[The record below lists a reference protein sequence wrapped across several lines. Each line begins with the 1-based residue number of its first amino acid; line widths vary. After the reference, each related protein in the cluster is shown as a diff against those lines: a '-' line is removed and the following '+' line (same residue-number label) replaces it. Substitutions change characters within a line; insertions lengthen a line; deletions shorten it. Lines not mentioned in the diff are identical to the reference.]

1 MSADFGS
8 LSGRRVMVTRP
19 REQVAELAEGLRR
32 RGADVV
38 EAPVIRIEAPPDLAP
53 LDAAIERVADFD
65 WIVFTSANGVRSF
78 LGRLR
83 GLGKEFPGSGPVKP
97 VKPAKKV
104 KLAAIGPAT
113 AATLKAEG
121 VEVDIVPERFVAE
134 EVFEALRQAG
144 PLQGKRVLL
153 PRADIARETLPRL
166 LRAAGAKVEVVVA
179 YRTVS
184 VSEEIASALRL
195 VRDGRVDVVT
205 FTSGSTVRSF
215 LSAVPN
221 KGELH
226 GKFASASIGPITS
239 QALRDAG
246 FEPAIEAGV
255 YTVDGLI
262 DAIERYFS
270 EERTGRTVLPGSK
283 TY

>member
-1 MSADFGS
+1 MSADSDS

-19 REQVAELAEGLRR
+19 REQVAELADGLRR

-38 EAPVIRIEAPPDLAP
+38 EAPVIRIETPPDLAP
-53 LDAAIERVADFD
+53 LDAAIERAADFD

-78 LGRLR
+78 LGRMQE
-83 GLGKEFPGSGPVKP
+83 LGREFPRGGQG
-97 VKPAKKV
+97 

-113 AATLKAEG
+113 AATLKSEG
-121 VEVDIVPERFVAE
+121 IEVDIVPKRFVAE

-144 PLQGKRVLL
+144 PLRGKRVLL
-153 PRADIARETLPRL
+153 PSADIAREALPKL
-166 LRAAGAKVEVVVA
+166 LRAAGAEVEVVVA

-184 VSEEIASALRL
+184 ISEEIVSALRL

-246 FEPAIEAGV
+246 FEPAIEADV

-270 EERTGRTVLPGSK
+270 EEGTERTVLPGSK
-283 TY
+283 TH

>member
-1 MSADFGS
+1 MSADSDS

-19 REQVAELAEGLRR
+19 REQVAELADGLRR

-38 EAPVIRIEAPPDLAP
+38 EAPVIRIETPPDLAP
-53 LDAAIERVADFD
+53 LDAAIERAADFD

-78 LGRLR
+78 LGRMQELDR
-83 GLGKEFPGSGPVKP
+83 EFPRGGQG
-97 VKPAKKV
+97 

-113 AATLKAEG
+113 AATLKSEG
-121 VEVDIVPERFVAE
+121 IEVDIVPKRFVAE

-144 PLQGKRVLL
+144 PLRGKRVLL
-153 PRADIARETLPRL
+153 PSADIAREALPKL
-166 LRAAGAKVEVVVA
+166 LRAARAEVEVVVA

-184 VSEEIASALRL
+184 ISEEIVSALRL

-270 EERTGRTVLPGSK
+270 EEGTERTVLPGSK
-283 TY
+283 TH

>member
-1 MSADFGS
+1 V
-8 LSGRRVMVTRP
+8 LVTRP

-32 RGADVV
+32 RGAQVV
-38 EAPVIRIEAPPDLAP
+38 EAPVIRIEGPTDLAP
-53 LDAAIERVADFD
+53 MDAAILRLTDFD

-78 LGRLR
+78 LGRMRTLVSMFPR
-83 GLGKEFPGSGPVKP
+83 GCP
-97 VKPAKKV
+97 KV
-104 KLAAIGPAT
+104 AAIGPAT
-113 AATLKAEG
+113 AAALRAEG
-121 VEVDIVPERFVAE
+121 IRVDVLPKRFVAE

-144 PLQGKRVLL
+144 PLEGRQVLL
-153 PRADIARETLPRL
+153 PRADIARETLPEL
-166 LRAAGAKVEVVVA
+166 LRAAGAEVEVVVA
-179 YRTVS
+179 YRTVAA
-184 VSEEIASALRL
+184 SEEISGALEL

-215 LSAVPN
+215 LAAVRD

-239 QALRDAG
+239 RALRDAG
-246 FEPAIEAGV
+246 FEPDIEASV

-270 EERTGRTVLPGSK
+270 EERESGRDTPLRRGK
-283 TY
+283 IH

>member
-1 MSADFGS
+1 MVAGS
-8 LSGRRVMVTRP
+8 GTLRGRLVMVTRP
-19 REQVAELAEGLRR
+19 REQVATLADGLRR
-32 RGADVV
+32 RGAEVV

-53 LDAAIERVADFD
+53 LDAAIERAADFD

-78 LGRLR
+78 LARLR
-83 GLGKEFPGSGPVKP
+83 ELGKEFPRGGP
-97 VKPAKKV
+97 

-113 AATLKAEG
+113 AATLKGEG
-121 VEVDIVPERFVAE
+121 IEVEVVPQRFVAE
-134 EVFEALRQAG
+134 EVYEALRQAG
-144 PLQGKRVLL
+144 PLHGKKVLL
-153 PRADIARETLPRL
+153 PRADIAREALPEL
-166 LRAAGAKVEVVVA
+166 LRAAGAEVEVVVA

-215 LSAVPN
+215 LSAIPD
-221 KGELH
+221 KGELV

-246 FEPAIEAGV
+246 LEPAIEAGV

-270 EERTGRTVLPGSK
+270 D
-283 TY
+283 

>member
-1 MSADFGS
+1 MASRR
-8 LSGRRVMVTRP
+8 LCGRNALP
-19 REQVAELAEGLRR
+19 HA
-32 RGADVV
+32 
-38 EAPVIRIEAPPDLAP
+38 
-53 LDAAIERVADFD
+53 
-65 WIVFTSANGVRSF
+65 
-78 LGRLR
+78 LG
-83 GLGKEFPGSGPVKP
+83 
-97 VKPAKKV
+97 
-104 KLAAIGPAT
+104 
-113 AATLKAEG
+113 
-121 VEVDIVPERFVAE
+121 
-134 EVFEALRQAG
+134 RQAG

-153 PRADIARETLPRL
+153 PSADIAREALPKL
-166 LRAAGAKVEVVVA
+166 LRAAGAEVEVVVA
-179 YRTVS
+179 YRTDS
-184 VSEEIASALRL
+184 ISEEIVSALRL

-270 EERTGRTVLPGSK
+270 EEAPGPSRNTVHPGSK
-283 TY
+283 TH